1 MLFSFG
7 AGRQTLSHFL
17 PLRSPSNVFRPL
29 GLIPP
34 HKLPDMLATRRNL
47 CRERLK
53 AGRYQEVHKGFVF
66 FLRSYCLTFL
76 APEFLFSILMKE
88 QDYKGKMNFI
98 IVGNAKLV

>member
-66 FLRSYCLTFL
+66 FSQKL
-76 APEFLFSILMKE
+76 LFDIS
-88 QDYKGKMNFI
+88 GP
-98 IVGNAKLV
+98 